1 MVMVDT
7 DILSGIM
14 KGNEDLLARF
24 FETCH
29 LSKGRLYVTPI
40 QTAEIF
46 LATRDEETFIIKN
59 FLDSLCVIPITQPIA
74 ILAASYQ
81 KEYGKSHP
89 IQLTDSLIAAAV
101 LGHTL
106 KLWTGS
112 PKRYPM
118 IPQEKFWRT

>member
-7 DILSGIM
+7 DILSGVM
-14 KGNEDLLARF
+14 KGDAGLLERF
-24 FETCH
+24 FQTCH
-29 LSKGRLYVTPI
+29 VCKGRLYVTPI

-46 LATRDEETFIIKN
+46 LATRDDETFVIKN
-59 FLDSLCVIPITQPIA
+59 FLDSLCVIPITQAIA

-81 KEYGKSHP
+81 REFGKTHP
-89 IQLTDSLIAAAV
+89 IQISDSFIAAAV

-106 KLWTGS
+106 KLWTGN

-118 IPQEKFWRT
+118 IPADRFWKG